1 MQEACT
7 SFRYRLLTSTIK
19 SYKMNIKKNIIK
31 TFMGGIAACLCMYNP
46 QIEMFAHFK
55 TKSSFHKTKRII

>member
-31 TFMGGIAACLCMYNP
+31 TFMVGIDACLFMAFGGNDSKDYCGDT
-46 QIEMFAHFK
+46 IGG
-55 TKSSFHKTKRII
+55 